1 MSLHSSNH
9 VKFKDKDKNVIIVRI
24 VEGKKR
30 NMKKTDN

>member
-30 NMKKTDN
+30 KKRKEEI